1 MELNSQ
7 SNQESKF
14 RRFLPSGFKRKKEKQ
29 KASSAE
35 TVAADA
41 SAFDGSAASSPSP
54 PADGPK
60 GLQPS
65 APLGAIVP
73 VAETQT
79 AGKSSSTDQTEPVAS
94 AVESNDPP
102 SEVDQE
108 EILPT
113 SQRVALAEKRLKKAG
128 NKLEKIITQKDSA
141 EFEIKASADINTLA
155 ENIGAA
161 LVSLMEHRKV
171 AESKQSQARS
181 FVVEWA
187 KKTIPFVDTGLTIA
201 NV

>member
-1 MELNSQ
+1 MKPNSKQ
-7 SNQESKF
+7 SKQESKF
-14 RRFLPSGFKRKKEKQ
+14 RRFLPSGLKSKKEKQ
-29 KASSAE
+29 KASSAQ
-35 TVAADA
+35 TVAPDA
-41 SAFDGSAASSPSP
+41 SVFDGSAASSPFP
-54 PADGPK
+54 PADDPGE
-60 GLQPS
+60 LRPS
-65 APLGAIVP
+65 APLLP
-73 VAETQT
+73 VAEIRT
-79 AGKSSSTDQTEPVAS
+79 AGKSSPSTDQTEPAAP

-108 EILPT
+108 QILPTT
-113 SQRVALAEKRLKKAG
+113 SQRVDLAEKRLEKAG
-128 NKLEKIITQKDSA
+128 KKLEKIITQKDSA